1 MITVDDLCNKL
12 LEISTLGRHLIA
24 IAGPPAAGKSTLS
37 DAVCDRLNND
47 SPNLAAILPMDG
59 FHFDNSI
66 LQQRGVLNRKGAPST
81 FDVGGMKSIL
91 QRLKINDESEIA
103 VPVFDRVAE
112 ISRGSARII
121 SSNTPIILV
130 EGNYLLLNEK
140 PWNILWNYFNF
151 TVMIS
156 TPLDEIKSQLMN
168 RWLELGFSFEEATIR
183 VQENDLKNIQTVIQ
197 KSRKADF
204 IIHRGKR

>member
-1 MITVDDLCNKL
+1 
-12 LEISTLGRHLIA
+12 
-24 IAGPPAAGKSTLS
+24 
-37 DAVCDRLNND
+37 
-47 SPNLAAILPMDG
+47 
-59 FHFDNSI
+59 
-66 LQQRGVLNRKGAPST
+66 
-81 FDVGGMKSIL
+81 MKSIL

>member
-1 MITVDDLCNKL
+1 
-12 LEISTLGRHLIA
+12 
-24 IAGPPAAGKSTLS
+24 
-37 DAVCDRLNND
+37 
-47 SPNLAAILPMDG
+47 
-59 FHFDNSI
+59 
-66 LQQRGVLNRKGAPST
+66 
-81 FDVGGMKSIL
+81 
-91 QRLKINDESEIA
+91 

-140 PWNILWNYFNF
+140 PWDILWDYFNF